1 MPNCTCIKLKTVDQR
16 LTIVQQPILASGDVG
31 TVRAEYLPDSF
42 WSGYVL
48 SGTFFTSAEP
58 EDVYEQPLENG
69 ACVIPWEVLTAEGIL
84 NIGLRGVDAAG
95 HVKTATPVRY
105 RIEKGS
111 PGGTDAA
118 SAPTPNVYQQILTT
132 AAKAEAVA
140 QSVRDDA
147 DAGQFDGVSVTHE
160 WKGTTLH
167 VTSASG
173 TSSANLKGET
183 GKTGPTGPQGPQGH
197 TPEKGVDYF
206 TEAEVAELQDM
217 VLDYAVA
224 HLNNWLFIAEGSYEG
239 AWDPTVSYS
248 SPSITLTFAP
258 KLLIILG
265 VNDRSAPNLLVSFP
279 SMGEGRLQYHDSSGE
294 LGMVSLPVSLTDNTV
309 TIQLGTMWHS
319 ALNSPGV
326 TYKYVAIG

>member
-206 TEAEVAELQDM
+206 TEAEVAELEDM

-224 HLNNWLFIAEGSYEG
+224 HLDGCVFIAEGSYEG
-239 AWDPTVSYS
+239 TGDPSTSTS
-248 SPSITLTFAP
+248 LSITLTFAP

-265 VNDRSAPNLLVSFP
+265 VKNSIEYNMFVSLP
-279 SMGEGRLQYHDSSGE
+279 SMGEGRLLYHHSAGDLSI
-294 LGMVSLPVSLTDNTV
+294 VKIPVSVAGNTV
-309 TIQLGTMWHS
+309 YVSIGSSWGNE
-319 ALNSPGV
+319 LNSTGV